1 MTDIKLKIKIVPGAN
16 IHPNSV
22 KTNTT
27 FLIGANEISY
37 LVMNIFSFSHE
48 DTFESEFLLYIFL
61 QCWFWD

>member
-48 DTFESEFLLYIFL
+48 DTFESEFL
-61 QCWFWD
+61 